1 VNPQALKKR
10 LRMLAAGF
18 AIALSLPAA
27 AQDKMQLQLNWFH
40 LADHSPIYLA
50 MKKGYYKEENID
62 LTVLRG
68 SGSADSA
75 KKIDLGQ
82 ADVGISDAPTVLTAI
97 SKGANLRMVAVVY
110 DKAGNNVFFRKS
122 ANIKTPKDLV
132 GKKIAV
138 PPADS
143 HRVLWPAFAAINGID
158 PASVTLVNI
167 KPEGKQA
174 IVAAGEVDGSFDL
187 YTSYAIW
194 EKVLGKGEVGNLLW
208 ADFGLPIYGH
218 TYFVNN
224 DLLQKNPKLVERFLR
239 ATHKGWRDAQGQPQ
253 GVDRRHGGNGAGPG
267 RPHAAGDDAADPGP
281 VRHRAFGQVRAG
293 LDRARADAEDDGHHL
308 CQQQAGEG
316 AGGERRVHQPVQQ
329 QDQAL
334 SRQKGAGRRAARMRR
349 FCSDRRAP
357 C

>member
-1 VNPQALKKR
+1 
-10 LRMLAAGF
+10 
-18 AIALSLPAA
+18 
-27 AQDKMQLQLNWFH
+27 MQLQLNWFH

-50 MKKGYYKEENID
+50 LKKGYYKEEGID

-82 ADVGISDAPTVLTAI
+82 SDVGISDAPTVLTAI
-97 SKGANLRMVAVVY
+97 SKGANLKMVAVVY

-143 HRVLWPAFAAINGID
+143 HRVLWPAFAALQRHR
-158 PASVTLVNI
+158 PERVTLVNV

-174 IVAAGEVDGSFDL
+174 IVAADEVDGSFDL

-194 EKVLGKGEVGNLLW
+194 EKVLGKGDVGHLLW

-224 DLLQKNPKLVERFLR
+224 ETIKKNPKLIERFLR
-239 ATHKGWRDAQGQPQ
+239 ATHKGWRDAKADPTASIDAMVEQVPGL
-253 GVDRRHGGNGAGPG
+253 DRHD
-267 RPHAAGDDAADPGP
+267 AARDDAADPRP
-281 VRHRAFGQVRAG
+281 VRHRALGQARPR
-293 LDRARADAEDDGHHL
+293 LDRAGADAEDDGHHVR
-308 CQQQAGEG
+308 QHQAGE
-316 AGGERRVHQPVQQ
+316 AGGGARRLHQRVQQ

-334 SRQKGAGRRAARMRR
+334 AQPDGSTSPRRGR
-349 FCSDRRAP
+349 
-357 C
+357 